1 MKTELVLNIQSPT
14 FLSWKASFKV
24 DIAKMSPNPG
34 SISLQMDRV
43 DSISVGASAHMSDIA
58 FKQLE
63 VSVQQKLFSQ
73 PARKEVKGP
82 FGQIIADYKK
92 KVEKIRG
99 KNGGR
104 LLFLFAAKSFFF
116 AAYCNIWDQPTTGEL
131 EILDLVVR
139 TKVLGLKNL
148 SSVPF
153 TVPGTSLLF

>member
-1 MKTELVLNIQSPT
+1 MLVGMGELCDQVLLQSLPT
-14 FLSWKASFKV
+14 DGRLDAGPSPCTRGWWIGWVV
-24 DIAKMSPNPG
+24 DPRCFRHRRMG

-63 VSVQQKLFSQ
+63 VSVRQKLFSQ
-73 PARKEVKGP
+73 PARKELKGP

-104 LLFLFAAKSFFF
+104 LLFLFAAKSFFLLRIVT
-116 AAYCNIWDQPTTGEL
+116 YGINQLL
-131 EILDLVVR
+131 E
-139 TKVLGLKNL
+139 N
-148 SSVPF
+148 
-153 TVPGTSLLF
+153 

>member
-14 FLSWKASFKV
+14 FLSWKSSFKV

-73 PARKEVKGP
+73 PARKVHP
-82 FGQIIADYKK
+82 RYRAMQHT
-92 KVEKIRG
+92 
-99 KNGGR
+99 
-104 LLFLFAAKSFFF
+104 
-116 AAYCNIWDQPTTGEL
+116 AY
-131 EILDLVVR
+131 LVD
-139 TKVLGLKNL
+139 TSTLCL
-148 SSVPF
+148 S
-153 TVPGTSLLF
+153 T